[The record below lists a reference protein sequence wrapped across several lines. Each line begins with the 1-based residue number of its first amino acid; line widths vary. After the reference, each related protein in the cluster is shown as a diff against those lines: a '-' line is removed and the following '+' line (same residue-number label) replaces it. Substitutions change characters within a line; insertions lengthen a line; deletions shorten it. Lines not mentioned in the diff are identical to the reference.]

1 MYEHPPSVCQT
12 HEGGRRAGGLAGARA
27 GKTGE
32 IFMVGHAMVTK
43 EIVGGGSRK
52 GALGWAGL
60 VAGDTVG
67 GCVLAGRRLARER
80 GGGAVREVGA
90 GVGEEYMQGILPEFA
105 GIASGVSRPGVW
117 YKSQQQS

>member
-1 MYEHPPSVCQT
+1 LYEHPPSVCQT

-52 GALGWAGL
+52 
-60 VAGDTVG
+60 VRVG
-67 GCVLAGRRLARER
+67 GTSRR
-80 GGGAVREVGA
+80 
-90 GVGEEYMQGILPEFA
+90 
-105 GIASGVSRPGVW
+105 
-117 YKSQQQS
+117 